1 MRRGLPYF
9 MMSNERTALEALT
22 ESLQSLPEVVKVVVF
37 GSRVRGDF
45 DASSDL
51 DVMIII
57 PTMQPETRANV
68 IRITHDIELKYE
80 VPISPIL
87 YTVNEYEVNK
97 KLKSSFIKQV
107 ENEGIVLYD
116 AQRSGKS

>member
-1 MRRGLPYF
+1 

-57 PTMQPETRANV
+57 PTMQSETRAKV
-68 IRITHDIELKYE
+68 IRITHDIELEYE

-87 YTVNEYEVNK
+87 YTVNEYAVNK
-97 KLKSSFIKQV
+97 KLKSSFIEQV

-116 AQRSGKS
+116 AQRT